1 MKKSKYIVKKSMCP
15 LKAFCKI
22 RTAFILI
29 ADSLS
34 FSLRELGREGF
45 PGGSSGKESA
55 SNAGDLGLIP
65 VSERSCEVG
74 IVTYSRIISWRI
86 PQTEEPGG
94 LQSIGLQRVGYN

>member
-1 MKKSKYIVKKSMCP
+1 MKKSKYLVKKSMCP

-22 RTAFILI
+22 RTAFTLT

-34 FSLRELGREGF
+34 FSLRRLGRQGF

-65 VSERSCEVG
+65 GSERSCGVG
-74 IVTYSRIISWRI
+74 MVTYFRIIAWRI
-86 PQTEEPGG
+86 PQTEETGG
-94 LQSIGLQRVGYN
+94 LQSMGS